1 MFAIAS
7 LTRSHTVQ
15 MKTPLFVSG
24 LTSKSSAELVGRA
37 RRSGYC
43 VFGETLASSL
53 GRSMSGVPKGDRIYA
68 ITSPPIRES
77 AETPR
82 QLMKS
87 LA

>member
-1 MFAIAS
+1 MKS
-7 LTRSHTVQ
+7 PLYVTRV
-15 MKTPLFVSG
+15 
-24 LTSKSSAELVGRA
+24 TSKLSAEIIGRA

-43 VFGETLASSL
+43 VFGETLVSSL
-53 GRSMSGVPKGDRIYA
+53 GRAMSGIQKQYHLYC

>member
-1 MFAIAS
+1 
-7 LTRSHTVQ
+7 
-15 MKTPLFVSG
+15 MKTPLYVTSV
-24 LTSKSSAELVGRA
+24 TSKSSAEIVGRA

-43 VFGETLASSL
+43 VFGETLASSI
-53 GRSMSGVPKGDRIYA
+53 GRSMNNVHKSELIYY
-68 ITSPPIRES
+68 ITSPPIRMC

>member
-1 MFAIAS
+1 
-7 LTRSHTVQ
+7 
-15 MKTPLFVSG
+15 MKTPLYVTRI
-24 LTSKSSAELVGRA
+24 TSKSSAEIIGRA
-37 RRSGYC
+37 RRSGYV
-43 VFGETLASSL
+43 VFGETLASSI
-53 GRSMSGVPKGDRIYA
+53 GRSMNGVRQQERLYY

>member
-1 MFAIAS
+1 MKAP
-7 LTRSHTVQ
+7 LYVTRI
-15 MKTPLFVSG
+15 
-24 LTSKSSAELVGRA
+24 TSKSSAEVIGRA

-53 GRSMSGVPKGDRIYA
+53 GRCMHGIPNQERIHF

-77 AETPR
+77 PETPR
-82 QLMKS
+82 SLMKS